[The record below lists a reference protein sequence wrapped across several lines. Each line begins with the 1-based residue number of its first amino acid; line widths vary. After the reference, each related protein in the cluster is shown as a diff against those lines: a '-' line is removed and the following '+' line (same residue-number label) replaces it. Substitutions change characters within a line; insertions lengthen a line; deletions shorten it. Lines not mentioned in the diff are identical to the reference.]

1 MKAKVFSNKSNNPA
15 HLASTGSF
23 FEDLSITYI
32 SRASSEGG
40 ADTGAMSSLKML
52 KLARLGRILGHT
64 RPPWPR
70 AMGVWE
76 RMAPEGPEAG
86 FPLHGR
92 FDSKRCFKTCQTVSD
107 SYPGLGFRNIMNIK

>member
-40 ADTGAMSSLKML
+40 GDTGAMSSLKML

-64 RPPWPR
+64 QPPWPPWPR
-70 AMGVWE
+70 ARFGRGHWRDM
-76 RMAPEGPEAG
+76 EGLEAGFAG
-86 FPLHGR
+86 FPLHGL
-92 FDSKRCFKTCQTVSD
+92 FDSKWCFKT
-107 SYPGLGFRNIMNIK
+107 